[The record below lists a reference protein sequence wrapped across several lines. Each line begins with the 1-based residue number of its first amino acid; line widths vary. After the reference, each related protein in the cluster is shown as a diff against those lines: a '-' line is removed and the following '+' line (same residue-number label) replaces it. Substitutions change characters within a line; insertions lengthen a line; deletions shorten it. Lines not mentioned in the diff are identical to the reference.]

1 MHTCDFPEGAGLRFH
16 EASTGEEA
24 KTFLGDHADDVT
36 LLFSDVAMPGH
47 TDGFAL
53 AYYIAEHWTWIE
65 IVMARGSMKP
75 CPGDM
80 PDKTTF
86 IGSPFNDRMVNRH
99 LREKNAGPQA
109 TRAAQ
114 ALGLAVFC

>member
-1 MHTCDFPEGAGLRFH
+1 MRFH

-99 LREKNAGPQA
+99 LREKMPDHKQPE
-109 TRAAQ
+109 Q
-114 ALGLAVFC
+114 LKLSV